1 LNPLKQPYKS
11 LFAYLLS
18 SFLILITILHCVTV
32 PEEEQIPE
40 DSLVE
45 EEKEESTHESIEKIA
60 DLYCELFADKC
71 KDADYIEGIF
81 SLAKS
86 VILNGKT
93 EEKEDEEE
101 EEEEEE
107 NKEEENEVPMMGDEE
122 KEDENEEDE
131 EEEEED
137 NTMNESIKK
146 IKSNFKRFL

>member
-1 LNPLKQPYKS
+1 MATKIK
-11 LFAYLLS
+11 
-18 SFLILITILHCVTV
+18 IT
-32 PEEEQIPE
+32 EEQLKRIIKLKNIQE
-40 DSLVE
+40 QHAGFGFAKEANEE